1 MNVNLSN
8 QIKNQASRFQRGAVF
23 TYILASL
30 LAIATLG
37 AAISTLNDKAASVER
52 SKSVRDTLRNDIT
65 TVRDQILLCRTLY
78 PSSGMPVGVA
88 VSVASLDCPGVP
100 TVNKNLWSSI
110 NGQVPPKSIAGLNG
124 WTYTNDATGVFILN
138 VVSNT
143 SDTQTLSI
151 ANKLASKLSPQSE
164 WINGNTIKYWV
175 LKY

>member
-110 NGQVPPKSIAGLNG
+110 NGQVPPKSISGLNG
-124 WTYTNDATGVFILN
+124 WTYTNDATGVFIQ
-138 VVSNT
+138 NT
-143 SDTQTLSI
+143 ASSATDTQTLSI
-151 ANKLASKLSPQSE
+151 MNHIASKLSPQAE
-164 WINGNTIKYWV
+164 WVNSDTIKYWV